1 MRKNA
6 KSFGNVCIDN
16 CNLENIN
23 KIKERDI
30 YINASN
36 CCTKKTKIK
45 KNGLSRTPTP
55 TIQIQEYLKI
65 KEYYTNK
72 CNSNI
77 YRIKK
82 SNNVGADASVRP
94 QKEKNNIK
102 IFGKI
107 KSNVLISNIK
117 PSTSNSA
124 ITLIA
129 LIITI
134 IVLLI
139 LAGVTLNMIMGEN
152 GIIGKANQAK
162 EKTNDSNI
170 DEKVKLSILA
180 SRDNN
185 GNLDFEI
192 LRNELVAN
200 GINLEENSY
209 EIEEEKV
216 ILTIED
222 KKYEINKDGKCNISS
237 VEPITFISGYFTSEN
252 IYTCKDIS
260 KAKEVLFDGNI
271 KNEGY
276 GGVLLVSEFKH
287 NIIFSA
293 NKRIKIEAYSDVYS
307 DSGGSSSE
315 KALKI
320 SKYNKSTKKFDDY
333 KNVTTKTREWYKI
346 DTFEPGE
353 YKIEPVDV
361 YLRFDEWKITQ

>member
-6 KSFGNVCIDN
+6 KSIGNVCIDN

-55 TIQIQEYLKI
+55 TMN
-65 KEYYTNK
+65 NK
-72 CNSNI
+72 
-77 YRIKK
+77 KLM
-82 SNNVGADASVRP
+82 SNNPS
-94 QKEKNNIK
+94 
-102 IFGKI
+102 
-107 KSNVLISNIK
+107 SNIK
-117 PSTSNSA
+117 FPTSNAA

-129 LIITI
+129 LIITV

-139 LAGVTLNMIMGEN
+139 LAGVTLNMLMGEN
-152 GIIGKANQAK
+152 GIIKKAQLAT
-162 EKTNDSNI
+162 EKTNDANI
-170 DEKVKLSILA
+170 NEKVNLSILA
-180 SRDNN
+180 SRDNKGKLN
-185 GNLDFEI
+185 FET
-192 LRNELVAN
+192 LRNELIAN

-209 EIEEEKV
+209 EIEEEKA
-216 ILTIED
+216 ILTIGD
-222 KKYEINKDGKCNISS
+222 KKYEINKDGKSNISS

-260 KAKEVLFDGNI
+260 KAEKVLFDGNM

-276 GGVLLVSEFKH
+276 GGVLFISEFKH

>member
-6 KSFGNVCIDN
+6 KSIGNVCIDN

-55 TIQIQEYLKI
+55 TMN
-65 KEYYTNK
+65 NK
-72 CNSNI
+72 
-77 YRIKK
+77 KLM
-82 SNNVGADASVRP
+82 SNNPS
-94 QKEKNNIK
+94 
-102 IFGKI
+102 
-107 KSNVLISNIK
+107 SNIK
-117 PSTSNSA
+117 FPTSNAA

-129 LIITI
+129 LIITV

-139 LAGVTLNMIMGEN
+139 LAGVTLNMLMGEN
-152 GIIGKANQAK
+152 GIIKKAQLAT
-162 EKTNDSNI
+162 EKTNDANI
-170 DEKVKLSILA
+170 NEKVNLSILA
-180 SRDNN
+180 SRDNKGKLN
-185 GNLDFEI
+185 FET
-192 LRNELVAN
+192 LRNELIAN

-209 EIEEEKV
+209 EIEEEKA
-216 ILTIED
+216 ILTIGD
-222 KKYEINKDGKCNISS
+222 KKYEINKDGKSNISS

-276 GGVLLVSEFKH
+276 GGVLLISEFKH

-346 DTFEPGE
+346 DIFEPGE

>member
-6 KSFGNVCIDN
+6 KSIGNVCIDN

-55 TIQIQEYLKI
+55 TIQIKEYLKI
-65 KEYYTNK
+65 KECYTNK

-152 GIIGKANQAK
+152 GIIRKAQLAK
-162 EKTNDSNI
+162 EKINQSLDRENKELKELDEKFNLKKIKAEKVLFTPKDSNW
-170 DEKVKLSILA
+170 KVENVKEALDSIY
-180 SRDNN
+180 
-185 GNLDFEI
+185 
-192 LRNELVAN
+192 NE
-200 GINLEENSY
+200 
-209 EIEEEKV
+209 
-216 ILTIED
+216 
-222 KKYEINKDGKCNISS
+222 
-237 VEPITFISGYFTSEN
+237 
-252 IYTCKDIS
+252 
-260 KAKEVLFDGNI
+260 
-271 KNEGY
+271 
-276 GGVLLVSEFKH
+276 
-287 NIIFSA
+287 
-293 NKRIKIEAYSDVYS
+293 
-307 DSGGSSSE
+307 
-315 KALKI
+315 
-320 SKYNKSTKKFDDY
+320 
-333 KNVTTKTREWYKI
+333 
-346 DTFEPGE
+346 
-353 YKIEPVDV
+353 
-361 YLRFDEWKITQ
+361 